1 MYKLY
6 DIIFL
11 VCCREP
17 PDFYPIHESRIAR
30 LLGPSC
36 SCSFTC
42 HLISAFSARTPA
54 CDGLIIWPQGGKTA
68 VWGEPMA
75 QSIWKKTRLLK
86 IYVWF
91 FWYIHKSNYT
101 RNVCFRQVSRYCW
114 VFSQHSPT
122 KKSQHSPTKKKR
134 HKSSL
139 PSHSFGGYTLTWRHG
154 PWDFQQ
160 PPKIPRSNQI
170 SVKFFQVASTSGA
183 SPIQS
188 CNLKGFKGSSDI
200 LVEKSGWTSPS
211 SIFLS
216 VTSCGGCLKGKQL
229 HSNLCSFVK
238 DQHYQ
243 TRIVLIRDIIAYPQ
257 YMPTT
262 DIKSDKERGRKKT
275 RHLLYARPI

>member
-11 VCCREP
+11 VCCRES

-122 KKSQHSPTKKKR
+122 KKSQHSPTKKNVTNQVCPVTLLEDIHWPGATDHETFNSPPR
-134 HKSSL
+134 FPGQIKS
-139 PSHSFGGYTLTWRHG
+139 PSNSSKLLRLQGHH
-154 PWDFQQ
+154 
-160 PPKIPRSNQI
+160 RSNLATL
-170 SVKFFQVASTSGA
+170 KAS
-183 SPIQS
+183 
-188 CNLKGFKGSSDI
+188 
-200 LVEKSGWTSPS
+200 
-211 SIFLS
+211 
-216 VTSCGGCLKGKQL
+216 
-229 HSNLCSFVK
+229 K
-238 DQHYQ
+238 DQV
-243 TRIVLIRDIIAYPQ
+243 I
-257 YMPTT
+257 
-262 DIKSDKERGRKKT
+262 S
-275 RHLLYARPI
+275 